1 MPLLPTKTTKQ
12 KIDIETIHDAVWMGF
27 LSSLPVFD
35 YVGLPRYTGERLRR
49 FRNVILSSAGSESG
63 DDPSAVVVG
72 GGGKSLLNQGICRV
86 IGTCIRVK
94 EKHPD
99 IKGLE
104 FWTLVREDMI
114 SCCPPA
120 PAVAPAAPASS
131 RDFDVQAVL
140 NVTGYYCTAFRKGV
154 DKSGVII
161 PASVPGGVSI
171 YVLLAEWIHMIGGPP
186 YTLTLRT
193 GAEGKLVVGAAPSI
207 QEEEGEKRRFFWECG
222 AKDDEE
228 EHADELAAAR
238 KKIEQLERRLAE
250 QRDRAARELSVL
262 RNEHGLLRANAR
274 SELRSARAEIEH
286 LRRMVPWLGQD
297 GTATPHFAV
306 M

>member
-1 MPLLPTKTTKQ
+1 MDKPPKANMPRPTKMTKP
-12 KIDIETIHDAVWMGF
+12 KIDIETIDDAVWMGF

-35 YVGLPRYTGERLRR
+35 YAGLPRYTGERLRR

-72 GGGKSLLNQGICRV
+72 GGKSLLNHGICRV
-86 IGTCIRVK
+86 IGTCIRVR
-94 EKHPD
+94 EKHPGL
-99 IKGLE
+99 KGLG

-114 SCCPPA
+114 NCCPPA
-120 PAVAPAAPASS
+120 AAAPASS

-154 DKSGVII
+154 DKSGVI
-161 PASVPGGVSI
+161 PACVPGGVSV

-193 GAEGKLVVGAAPSI
+193 GAEGKLVVGAPSI
-207 QEEEGEKRRFFWECG
+207 QEEGEKRKKFFWECG
-222 AKDDEE
+222 AESDE

-250 QRDRAARELSVL
+250 QRDRAGRELSVL

-274 SELRSARAEIEH
+274 SELRSARAEIDH
-286 LRRMVPWLGQD
+286 LRRMVPWFGPD
-297 GTATPHFAV
+297 GTTMPHFTV